1 MKTMVRCRR
10 WVRPRERTIKS
21 SPYSPLN
28 TTNNV
33 VGESAGV
40 RCKVCGMV
48 LPMDTDEVEAHLENG
63 CSGGG
68 GGGGSGAISSISSN
82 NVINENRISRNPF
95 QSGFNRLMGSFRE
108 KNNQVDHGDS
118 DNSGAAATAA
128 SVVGSDSKE
137 TAKLQKQVQV
147 DDVEAEKSKDVAS
160 MDIASLLLAEH
171 AKAEKLLE
179 QMALQRHID
188 NDDDDDADVE
198 RKST

>member
-10 WVRPRERTIKS
+10 WVRPRERTIKPS
-21 SPYSPLN
+21 SVN
-28 TTNNV
+28 KV
-33 VGESAGV
+33 VGGGGESAGV

-63 CSGGG
+63 CGGG
-68 GGGGSGAISSISSN
+68 GGGGGANSSISSN
-82 NVINENRISRNPF
+82 NVNNENRLSRNPF

-108 KNNQVDHGDS
+108 KNNQVDHGGA
-118 DNSGAAATAA
+118 DNSGAVAAAA
-128 SVVGSDSKE
+128 SVIGSDNKE

-147 DDVEAEKSKDVAS
+147 NAEVAAEKREDVVS

-179 QMALQRHID
+179 EMALQRNRD
-188 NDDDDDADVE
+188 NDDDDDVE
-198 RKST
+198 R